1 MFRFFGSSGRGIG
14 EFIDPAG
21 IALDSQGNMIVADA
35 RNHRLQVQPSRNF
48 QGSYCYF
55 QTTFQLFSKKRDPL
69 GVVKLDTALRRPS
82 GIVFDD
88 DLNQNPVLYVAN
100 LWDDSVYKFS
110 LVKAM

>member
-1 MFRFFGSSGRGIG
+1 
-14 EFIDPAG
+14 
-21 IALDSQGNMIVADA
+21 MIVADA
-35 RNHRLQVQPSRNF
+35 RNHRLQVQQSRSGNF
-48 QGSYCYF
+48 QPLNCYVHN
-55 QTTFQLFSKKRDPL
+55 TFQLFSKKRDPI

-82 GIVFDD
+82 GVVFDD